1 MRKMILA
8 SLSAVALL
16 SVAACSDTDETST
29 NSVGAPSS
37 APVTSDG
44 TGGATASGGTGG
56 AAGGDV
62 NATAGDGPVNETSD
76 NSFTQETV
84 ETGTDRPESGTGGAN
99 QTITDSNS
107 LAPQPAPGN
116 ATAQ

>member
-1 MRKMILA
+1 MKKMILA

-16 SVAACSDTDETST
+16 SVVACSETDETTT
-29 NSVGAPSS
+29 NSVGAPSD

-44 TGGATASGGTGG
+44 TGGATASGGTGA

-62 NATAGDGPVNETSD
+62 NATAGDGPVNETAD

-84 ETGTDRPESGTGGAN
+84 STETDRPESGTGGVN

-107 LAPQPAPGN
+107 LATQPPASG

>member
-1 MRKMILA
+1 MKKMILA
-8 SLSAVALL
+8 SLSAVAFL
-16 SVAACSDTDETST
+16 SVAACSDTDETTT
-29 NSVGAPSS
+29 NSVGAPSN

-56 AAGGDV
+56 ASGGDV
-62 NATAGDGPVNETSD
+62 NATAGDGPVNETAD

-84 ETGTDRPESGTGGAN
+84 ETGTDRPESGTGGVN
-99 QTITDSNS
+99 QTITDSDN
-107 LAPQPAPGN
+107 LATQPPASG

>member
-1 MRKMILA
+1 MKKTFLA

-16 SVAACSDTDETST
+16 SVAACSDTDETTT
-29 NSVGAPSS
+29 NSVGAPSN

-44 TGGATASGGTGG
+44 TGGATASGGSGP

-62 NATAGDGPVNETSD
+62 NAKAGEGPVNETSD

-84 ETGTDRPESGTGGAN
+84 ETGTDRPESGTGGTN

-107 LAPQPAPGN
+107 LATQPPPSG